1 MNQVEIVGNLT
12 KDPVIKATS
21 TGKMMARFSVAVD
34 RSYTTLGGETKTLTD
49 FITVVAWGQTAEAA
63 GNYLK
68 KGSRVF
74 VLGRYTNRTW
84 DTPEG
89 IRKYITE
96 VNTNFIACPLGSW
109 DWEGKKNGKPKAA
122 SPGNPDKRN
131 FPANGPSPFPSN
143 FKAPG
148 EEPDGMNPSDG
159 NPFM

>member
-12 KDPVIKATS
+12 RNPIIKATN
-21 TGKMMARFSVAVD
+21 TGKTMARFSVAVD
-34 RSYTTLGGETKTLTD
+34 RSFVTPQGESKNFTD
-49 FITVVAWGQTAEAA
+49 YINVVAWGATAEAA

-96 VNTNFIACPLGSW
+96 VTTNFIACPLGSW
-109 DWEGKKNGKPKAA
+109 EWEGKKSGNTRAAPAAGSGKGNFSGNGSVPF
-122 SPGNPDKRN
+122 SPD
-131 FPANGPSPFPSN
+131 FGPSPHD
-143 FKAPG
+143 PG
-148 EEPDGMNPSDG
+148 SMNPFND

>member
-12 KDPVIKATS
+12 KDPVIKATN
-21 TGKMMARFSVAVD
+21 TGKTMARFSVAVD

-74 VLGRYTNRTW
+74 VLGRYTNRAW

-109 DWEGKKNGKPKAA
+109 DWKGKKNGKAGTESAGNPGRENY
-122 SPGNPDKRN
+122 PGNGPAPFPRN
-131 FPANGPSPFPSN
+131 FGPPR
-143 FKAPG
+143 
-148 EEPDGMNPSDG
+148 EEADMNPFQN